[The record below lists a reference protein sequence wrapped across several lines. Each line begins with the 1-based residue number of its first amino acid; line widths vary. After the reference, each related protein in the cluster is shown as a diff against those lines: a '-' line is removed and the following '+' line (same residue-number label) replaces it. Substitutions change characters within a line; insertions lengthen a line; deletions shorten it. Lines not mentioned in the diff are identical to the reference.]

1 MKKIILIATSVI
13 MLTSCKKDKATSSAF
28 KEDFVQVNN
37 YKLATYSISSN
48 LKYLVVFEAGMGDD
62 HTVWQKQNTA
72 EDISSKMDVVIYDR
86 AGYGKSTTDTSTKN
100 LAHLRTDLEVVVNKY
115 ANGRKVIL
123 VGHSWG
129 GLIIRD
135 YAIKN
140 PSKVAGLLF
149 VDASHENYNTAS
161 QAIENQIVAAFNS
174 TQNLAAANEAKQFV
188 ENLTYAAQLPNLP
201 NVPIIVLTSMKLDQA
216 NIASD
221 QAYGKTRQD
230 LFNAHETLKN
240 GVTDFTHI
248 GTTNAGHYIMKEEPE
263 LVKSKILTL
272 LSKLP

>member
-1 MKKIILIATSVI
+1 MKKTILIAASVI
-13 MLTSCKKDKATSSAF
+13 MFTSCKKDKTNSNAF
-28 KEDFVQVNN
+28 KEDFVQMKS

-48 LKYLVVFEAGMGDD
+48 TKYLVIFEAGLGDD
-62 HTVWQKQNTA
+62 HTVWQTKNTA
-72 EDISSKMDVVIYDR
+72 EDISSKSDVVIYDR
-86 AGYGKSTTDTSTKN
+86 AGYGKSVADTSTKN
-100 LAHLRTDLEVVVNKY
+100 LACLRTNLEAVVNKY

-140 PSKVAGLLF
+140 PTKVAGLVF

-161 QAIENQIVAAFNS
+161 QSIENQIVAAFNS
-174 TQNLAAANEAKQFV
+174 AANTGGANEAKQFV

-201 NVPIIVLTSMKLDQA
+201 NVPVVVLTSMKLDQA
-216 NIASD
+216 NISAD

-230 LFNAHETLKN
+230 WYNAHETLKN

-248 GTTNAGHYIMKEEPE
+248 GITNAGHYIMKEEPE
-263 LVKSKILTL
+263 LVKSKILAL